1 MYMYIITLVKE
12 QRKKYF
18 NREVVF
24 ENEKSVTVVRL
35 WVMSFFFFFKMD
47 LPFKKARWEE
57 SLDIMFSLQNKFSP
71 LQL

>member
-35 WVMSFFFFFKMD
+35 WVMSFFFFF
-47 LPFKKARWEE
+47 
-57 SLDIMFSLQNKFSP
+57 
-71 LQL
+71 

>member
-35 WVMSFFFFFKMD
+35 WVMSFFFLFLRWICLLKRQD
-47 LPFKKARWEE
+47 GRKA
-57 SLDIMFSLQNKFSP
+57 
-71 LQL
+71 